1 MKIQKTVWQETGRIA
16 LGLLICDAIE
26 IGVFALLSQLDL
38 SVLLGVLIGTF
49 FSLLNFFLLCVSV
62 QKAMDKTEGQSK
74 YLQRIYLLRMIMII
88 AVLTAAYVI
97 ESVHLIATCVP
108 FVADKA
114 VIYIVKLME
123 NKKATRE
130 SAGDDPK

>member
-16 LGLLICDAIE
+16 LGLLICGVLE
-26 IGVFALLSQLDL
+26 IAVYLLLSRFDA
-38 SVLLGVLIGTF
+38 SVLLGVLLGSF

-62 QKAMDKTEGQSK
+62 QKAMDKTEGQAK
-74 YLQRIYLLRMIMII
+74 YLQRIYLLRMMMII
-88 AVLTAAYVI
+88 AVLTAAYLI
-97 ESVHLIATCVP
+97 EPVDLIATCVP